1 MLGLVGTWSV
11 LGQFHPIL
19 GWLGEIYEWGLGVIG
34 ESQKEKTK
42 RYDDLRV
49 GGVEVHHPKMFLPG
63 EVGGLVTPP
72 KKGDVRS
79 RIQTP

>member
-1 MLGLVGTWSV
+1 M
-11 LGQFHPIL
+11 
-19 GWLGEIYEWGLGVIG
+19 IG

-63 EVGGLVTPP
+63 EVGGRPNAP

-79 RIQTP
+79 RTQTP

>member
-1 MLGLVGTWSV
+1 M
-11 LGQFHPIL
+11 
-19 GWLGEIYEWGLGVIG
+19 IG